1 MLHWCYGHIYES
13 KHAYNDGLARGKSMN
28 QGESIQALLWETLQL
43 SPEQEYHFEDFK
55 KKSPDMWKFL
65 YVAWLDSQ
73 PTNKKIVIFLSL
85 LNHNRFDP
93 LGLKMFQ

>member
-28 QGESIQALLWETLQL
+28 QGESIQALLWETLQF

-55 KKSPDMWKFL
+55 KKNHQTCGNFYMW
-65 YVAWLDSQ
+65 
-73 PTNKKIVIFLSL
+73 
-85 LNHNRFDP
+85 
-93 LGLKMFQ
+93 LGLTPSPQIKKQLFFYHY